1 MYTHLEQQS
10 RREKEIC
17 VITHHD
23 KEVYEQPRIE
33 IIEMEI
39 EGILC
44 GSGDI
49 PLFPGEDW

>member
-1 MYTHLEQQS
+1 MQTNQTLQS
-10 RREKEIC
+10 SSEKE
-17 VITHHD
+17 
-23 KEVYEQPRIE
+23 KEVYVKPNIE

-49 PLFPGEDW
+49 PLFPGEEW